1 MSNDAVYVPV
11 TKVLGFEWP
20 RPGFFSLSPEI
31 TNNLIDMKNND
42 KQKKHMHV
50 KKYSTFISKL
60 KVIKLHKIP

>member
-1 MSNDAVYVPV
+1 MSSDAVYVPV
-11 TKVLGFEWP
+11 TKVLVLGP

-31 TNNLIDMKNND
+31 TNNLIDMKNDD